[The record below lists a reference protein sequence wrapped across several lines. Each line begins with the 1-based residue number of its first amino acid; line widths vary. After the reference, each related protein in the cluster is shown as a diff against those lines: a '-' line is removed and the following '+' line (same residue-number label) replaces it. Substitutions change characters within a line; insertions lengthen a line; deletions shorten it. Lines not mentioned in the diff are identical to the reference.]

1 MTKANGTLYGKKF
14 HSALTLL
21 GTLDRVYN
29 EFKLHS
35 IVAEHRKTITALAW
49 HPKNSDL
56 FATSGTDNRII
67 VWHVSEQRIAYSL
80 EGTRATPTSLSW
92 SMVDDNILS
101 FCSGR
106 GPLLVWNMQHANS
119 ITPHKEA
126 ANCKKCSK
134 HVLQPE
140 SEDEDEDDPVVAL
153 EWDPLSDDYL
163 LVINE
168 QGDMR
173 MIDSVSINVI
183 MTFILPSTASSVR
196 TMAWVPTAPGMFVS
210 GDAHQGVLRLWNV
223 SKPTPILSLKLKSTG
238 FHSLC
243 VFNASPHG
251 TGDYDSSSSS
261 PSHTG
266 NHVSSTS
273 QAVAPRRTNDH
284 HNSYALPP
292 GHAVCTFDDGGVG
305 LYDLG
310 KKRWDFLRE
319 LGHVETIFD
328 CKFKPDNPDLLA
340 TASFDGTIKVW
351 NINSWT
357 AVDSSPGNE
366 GIIYSISWA
375 PADLNCLMAGT
386 SRNGAFI
393 WDITKGKIIKRY
405 TEHGRTSIYS
415 VAWCHKDSRRV
426 ASCGADNYCIVRE
439 IDGKMLQRYKHP
451 SAVFGCDWSPNNKDM
466 IATGCGDGK
475 VRVYYIA
482 TANDQPLKTFPGHT
496 AKVFHVRWSPLRD
509 GILCSGSDDGTIRIW
524 DYTQDSCVNIL
535 VGHGAHVR
543 GLMWNPE
550 IPYLLISG
558 SWDYTIRVWDTRDGA
573 CVDKVLDHGADVYG
587 LAMHPNRPFVLA
599 SCSRDSTVR
608 IWSLTSLV
616 MSSQMRI
623 IAKRPWQEII
633 TTTDHAMAVNTST
646 LMSGKVSRDLKSR
659 IDHYRGN
666 VDVETILR
674 WFSNLFASPGGTANL
689 WELVSVVNGQD
700 DSLLPEEYS
709 KGIMHRKHLI
719 KFRSSDAMEL
729 ELAKL
734 GGRGAQSSR
743 LREEKVREAARLH
756 MKLGEVQRY
765 CELMVEL
772 GEWEKA
778 LAVAPG
784 ISMEYWKQLAE
795 RYAENLSADENLDCV
810 PYYLITQNI
819 RKLVQFYCHRG
830 QLNDALL
837 VAQVASEDP
846 VTIETGRGV
855 VNGRAAVH
863 EEGQRVN
870 GLQDEEEGES
880 NNDDS
885 NGIGDI
891 SGDIE
896 VIAAVIM
903 MVMVI
908 ETESGDN
915 AYGDLALSKL
925 IRGHELELVISIG
938 KSLKGEKN
946 SSLVTMAIEMLS
958 RRCEGQGN
966 WDLAYNLIEDIPSNH
981 DLKVKLCARCIGS
994 AAEINHIHEKAGF
1007 PPLEDCREKAQ
1018 SMVDTGN
1025 VRECVCYYLL
1035 SSTPEVAMSVGLP
1048 EIRSKLNQ
1056 SDWVVG
1062 DVYDLLQ
1069 LMGCIRTDRIM
1080 MQSVAQ
1086 QRCELVILSCYV
1098 GALVAIRR
1106 GYQSI
1111 VAPLFSLAW
1120 RLIKEGSF
1128 GEELPLT
1135 DALVQAELAAWN
1147 AVSGN
1152 NKGAT
1157 LVARRCIVSILF
1169 ESKLNQSDW
1178 VVGDVYDLLQ
1188 LMGCIRTDRI
1198 MMQSVAQQ
1206 RCELVI
1212 LSCYVGA
1219 LVAIRRGYQSIV
1231 APLFSLAWRLI
1242 KEGSFGEELP
1252 LSDALIQAELAAWN
1266 AVSGTNKGPEQPK
1279 CAPPT
1284 PLQEDIYHNLIR
1296 RGESLTFDLEA
1307 GHDFVTGSHLPSHS
1321 DVHHSLLTANRI
1333 QGPTFFLDDGK
1344 SVISLNSAL
1353 MWAKVCMFSPIGS
1366 GTPINPF

>member
-1 MTKANGTLYGKKF
+1 MEKERFQNIQ
-14 HSALTLL
+14 
-21 GTLDRVYN
+21 LDRVYN

-56 FATSGTDNRII
+56 FATAGADNRLI
-67 VWHVSEQRIAYSL
+67 VWHVSEQRVAYSL
-80 EGTRATPTSLSW
+80 EGTRAPPTSLSW
-92 SMVDDNILS
+92 SMADDLILS

-106 GPLLVWNMQHANS
+106 GPLQVWNMRLANS
-119 ITPHKEA
+119 ITAHKEA
-126 ANCKKCSK
+126 ANFASEVTLVRWHHQQIGKLVTGHLNGSLSFFTIGKKCSK

-140 SEDEDEDDPVVAL
+140 SEDEEEDDPVVAL
-153 EWDPLSDDYL
+153 EWDPLSEDYL

-168 QGDMR
+168 QGEMR
-173 MIDSVSINVI
+173 MIDSVSLNVI
-183 MTFILPSTASSVR
+183 VTFVLPSTATSVR

-223 SKPTPILSLKLKSTG
+223 SKPTPILSLKLKTTG

-243 VFNASPHG
+243 VFNASP
-251 TGDYDSSSSS
+251 TGSDDYDSLSSTTNSSSSSSSSSSS
-261 PSHTG
+261 PAHSN

-273 QAVAPRRTNDH
+273 QAVAPRRTNDLY
-284 HNSYALPP
+284 SPYALPP

-310 KKRWDFLRE
+310 KRRWDFLRE

-340 TASFDGTIKVW
+340 TASFDGTMKVW

-405 TEHGRTSIYS
+405 TEHGRTSVYS

-439 IDGKMLQRYKHP
+439 IDGKMLQRYRHP

-466 IATGCGDGK
+466 FATGCGDGK

-482 TANDQPLKTFPGHT
+482 TANEQPLKTFPGHT

-587 LAMHPNRPFVLA
+587 LAMHPNRPFILA

-616 MSSQMRI
+616 MSSQMRV
-623 IAKRPWQEII
+623 IARRPWQEII
-633 TTTDHAMAVNTST
+633 TSTDHAMAVNTST
-646 LMSGKVSRDLKSR
+646 LMSGKASRDLKSK

-666 VDVETILR
+666 LEFKTIIR
-674 WFSNLFASPGGTANL
+674 WFSNLFASPGDTANL
-689 WELVSVVNGQD
+689 WELVSIINGQD
-700 DSLLPEEYS
+700 DSLLPEDYS
-709 KGIMHRKHLI
+709 KGIMHKKHLI
-719 KFRSSDAMEL
+719 KFRSSEAKEL

-734 GGRGAQSSR
+734 GGRGGQTSR
-743 LREEKVREAARLH
+743 LREEKVREAAVLH
-756 MKLGEVQRY
+756 MKLGETQRY

-778 LAVAPG
+778 LAIAPG
-784 ISMEYWKQLAE
+784 VSMDYWKQLAE

-810 PYYLITQNI
+810 PYYLITHNVD
-819 RKLVQFYCHRG
+819 KLVRFYCHRG

-837 VAQVASEDP
+837 VAQVACEGP
-846 VTIETGRGV
+846 VTMDKRSRGV
-855 VNGRAAVH
+855 VNGRTTAGH
-863 EEGQRVN
+863 EEEGDAVPRVN
-870 GLQDEEEGES
+870 GMQDEEES
-880 NNDDS
+880 NKLLLSVVDLMANKFFH
-885 NGIGDI
+885 NG
-891 SGDIE
+891 SP
-896 VIAAVIM
+896 VLSACCHLAA
-903 MVMVI
+903 
-908 ETESGDN
+908 GQQR
-915 AYGDLALSKL
+915 LALSKL
-925 IRGHELELVISIG
+925 IRGHELELVVSIG
-938 KSLKGEKN
+938 ESLKGGKI
-946 SSLVTMAIEMLS
+946 SSLVTMATEMLS

-966 WDLAYNLIEDIPSNH
+966 WDLAYNLIEDIPNNH
-981 DLKVKLCARCIGS
+981 DMKVRLCARCIGS
-994 AAEINHIHEKAGF
+994 AAEINHMHEKVGF
-1007 PPLEDCREKAQ
+1007 PPLEDCIVKAQ
-1018 SMVDTGN
+1018 SMLDAGN
-1025 VRECVCYYLL
+1025 VREGVCYYLL
-1035 SSTPEVAMSVGLP
+1035 SSTPEAAMSVGLP
-1048 EIRSKLNQ
+1048 EVRRKMNQ

-1062 DVYDLLQ
+1062 DVYNLLQ

-1106 GYQSI
+1106 GYRSI
-1111 VAPLFSLAW
+1111 VTHLFNVAL
-1120 RLIKEGSF
+1120 RLIREGGF
-1128 GEELPLT
+1128 G
-1135 DALVQAELAAWN
+1135 
-1147 AVSGN
+1147 
-1152 NKGAT
+1152 
-1157 LVARRCIVSILF
+1157 
-1169 ESKLNQSDW
+1169 SD
-1178 VVGDVYDLLQ
+1178 
-1188 LMGCIRTDRI
+1188 
-1198 MMQSVAQQ
+1198 
-1206 RCELVI
+1206 
-1212 LSCYVGA
+1212 
-1219 LVAIRRGYQSIV
+1219 
-1231 APLFSLAWRLI
+1231 
-1242 KEGSFGEELP
+1242 LP
-1252 LSDALIQAELAAWN
+1252 LSDPLIQTELEAWN
-1266 AVSGTNKGPEQPK
+1266 AVSGTNVSVDHAK

-1284 PLQEDIYHNLIR
+1284 PLQEDFYHNLIR

-1307 GHDFVTGSHLPSHS
+1307 GYDFVTGSHLPSHS
-1321 DVHHSLLTANRI
+1321 DVHHSLLTGKRI

-1353 MWAKVCMFSPIGS
+1353 MWAKVCMFSPLGS
-1366 GTPINPF
+1366 GRPINPF

>member
-1 MTKANGTLYGKKF
+1 MRQTSLLAAGCQPWNRDVCAASGDRFAYCATLAVYIYQ
-14 HSALTLL
+14 
-21 GTLDRVYN
+21 LDRVYN

-126 ANCKKCSK
+126 ANFGSEVTLVRLHHKQIGKLVTGHLNGSLSFFTVGKKCSK

-880 NNDDS
+880 NKLLLSVTELTANKFFH
-885 NGIGDI
+885 NG
-891 SGDIE
+891 SP
-896 VIAAVIM
+896 VLAACCHLAAGQ
-903 MVMVI
+903 
-908 ETESGDN
+908 TR
-915 AYGDLALSKL
+915 LALSKL

-1152 NKGAT
+1152 NKG
-1157 LVARRCIVSILF
+1157 
-1169 ESKLNQSDW
+1169 
-1178 VVGDVYDLLQ
+1178 
-1188 LMGCIRTDRI
+1188 
-1198 MMQSVAQQ
+1198 
-1206 RCELVI
+1206 
-1212 LSCYVGA
+1212 
-1219 LVAIRRGYQSIV
+1219 
-1231 APLFSLAWRLI
+1231 
-1242 KEGSFGEELP
+1242 
-1252 LSDALIQAELAAWN
+1252 
-1266 AVSGTNKGPEQPK
+1266 PEQPK